1 MPEVIVAGYG
11 EILAEMAAQGSTL
24 AQLALEGTNIPKSQ
38 IIQAMQN
45 AGWQQLGDAAS
56 NTFYTAKTVNAGNG
70 LATTIS
76 EVAEIATVE
85 AETTTTV
92 TATASGA
99 SLLGMEVGAAG
110 AAIAPALGILA
121 GVGLYNLAPSFWDG
135 VAEKLTEAGELV
147 NGKVQGILNKNGK
160 TSFNQNTIEI
170 FKNAFLEA
178 GLFTTPTT
186 PDYIPNVQKTVTE
199 FQSDEATA
207 QQFVALKNHFLEGY
221 PQASNYNFTANGL
234 LISLGS
240 SYLDNN
246 AILLTGEIACIDY
259 DNGTKLCEWH
269 NRVGY
274 GAKNPYTMVSDG
286 NAITNIR
293 STIANTAYYI
303 KGVSQGTSPVTNIW
317 TTTNYDDLAS
327 VITSAYEFLYIEG
340 DYIRNGQYIY
350 PDLSKPTGSY
360 TIYYRHEAALR
371 NIKYH
376 YFWAMNFGFQA
387 GTNDNVQPGATL
399 PGANP
404 FPSTYPNWQP
414 NKTIDNV
421 PYYPVSIPTPSITQ
435 GPSQSGDNDGS
446 EQQEE
451 LVGLL
456 YMPSPEPEPEPEPE
470 PDPQPEPEPEPD
482 PEITTPDDPMDPNPE
497 PEESE
502 TTPILPVL
510 DSFSADALFTV
521 YNPTDGQLNS
531 LGAYLWNTSIIEQI
545 KQIWQNPIDGVI
557 ALHKVYAAPTT
568 GSSKNI
574 KLGYLDTNVAA
585 SVVTSQFVDIDCG
598 TITVPENKHNA
609 TDYSPFT
616 QLQIYLPF
624 VGIQELDTNEIM
636 GGSINL
642 KYRID
647 VYTGT
652 CLAMI
657 YVTRAADMSTAQL
670 LYTFSGNAS
679 QKLPLTASDFGG
691 AISSLL
697 GIVGVGVASGGALG
711 AAAAMGA
718 AHSLTSEMVHIQ
730 HSGGLSANSGLLGPR
745 TPFLIISRQY
755 GYDANGY
762 SEFYGFPANKTVYL
776 NNCTGFVRVKEM
788 KYKGDGTESEKN
800 EILNQLKAGVFI

>member
-1 MPEVIVAGYG
+1 MPEVVVAGYG

-24 AQLALEGTNIPKSQ
+24 AQLVLEGTNVPRSQ

-56 NTFYTAKTVNAGNG
+56 NTFYTAKSVSAGNG

-121 GVGLYNLAPSFWDG
+121 GVGLYNLAPEFWDG
-135 VAEKLTEAGELV
+135 VADTLMEAGELV

-170 FKNAFLEA
+170 YKNAFLA
-178 GLFTTPTT
+178 ADLYQSTITPTPSISESIRIQGT
-186 PDYIPNVQKTVTE
+186 RYGGTVT
-199 FQSDEATA
+199 AA
-207 QQFVALKNHFLEGY
+207 
-221 PQASNYNFTANGL
+221 NYNANISKILMGNSVHTSGRD
-234 LISLGS
+234 LIFKCKDNTIGGDFVNAKMVVIGKRADSNWPDAMIIFPYMDPTHNI
-240 SYLDNN
+240 SY
-246 AILLTGEIACIDY
+246 AGFE
-259 DNGTKLCEWH
+259 G
-269 NRVGY
+269 
-274 GAKNPYTMVSDG
+274 
-286 NAITNIR
+286 
-293 STIANTAYYI
+293 NTAYQSGSLNTGDVITYD
-303 KGVSQGTSPVTNIW
+303 GVS
-317 TTTNYDDLAS
+317 YLATHVYAQADYYS
-327 VITSAYEFLYIEG
+327 LSDIDMDQDQIEAFLCGVFYLG
-340 DYIRNGQYIY
+340 NVYLPYAQPDATY
-350 PDLSKPTGSY
+350 P
-360 TIYYRHEAALR
+360 AA
-371 NIKYH
+371 
-376 YFWAMNFGFQA
+376 
-387 GTNDNVQPGATL
+387 D
-399 PGANP
+399 P
-404 FPSTYPNWQP
+404 FPSTYPQWQP

-421 PYYPVSIPTPSITQ
+421 PYYPVAMPTPSITQ

-482 PEITTPDDPMDPNPE
+482 PEITTPDDPTDPNPD

-531 LGAYLWNTSIIEQI
+531 LGGYLWSTSIIEQI

-557 ALHKVYAAPTT
+557 ALHKVYASPST

-574 KLGYLDTNVAA
+574 KLGYLDTGVSSA
-585 SVVTSQFVDIDCG
+585 VVTSQFVDIDCG

-642 KYRID
+642 KYRVD

-657 YVTRAADMSTAQL
+657 YVTRAADMSSAQL

-711 AAAAMGA
+711 AAAAVGA